1 MLKIRTQDIK
11 TKCGEKSVVSKD
23 NGHQTMLSKL
33 TRCVSSHMKFRTPQ
47 CLKTKDGAKSDVL
60 KDNNAPHFEPMITKL
75 TGYVSNHVR
84 VNRCRT
90 MHGLTTLRRSK
101 ALDYMAS
108 LHAVKMS
115 TCMKIFPLLSS
126 IEGCANLFTQNV
138 HRGYTLQYIQ
148 DAIEDDDDWSTSRET
163 ILSNDIHE
171 IGVGSSVGPD
181 GLIYLCQLFR

>member
-1 MLKIRTQDIK
+1 MMMKLRTQGIK
-11 TKCGEKSVVSKD
+11 TKLGEKSVVSKD
-23 NGHQTMLSKL
+23 N
-33 TRCVSSHMKFRTPQ
+33 
-47 CLKTKDGAKSDVL
+47 
-60 KDNNAPHFEPMITKL
+60 APHFEPMLTKL
-75 TGYVSNHVR
+75 TGFVSNHVM

-90 MHGLTTLRRSK
+90 MHGLSTLIRSK

-115 TCMKIFPLLSS
+115 NYMKIFPLPSS
-126 IEGCANLFTQNV
+126 IEGCKHLFTQNV

-163 ILSNDIHE
+163 ILSNDIRE
-171 IGVGSSVGPD
+171 FGVGSTVGPD